1 MRTRTE
7 QLRIAGRCIGPGEPC
22 YVIAEAGVNH
32 NGDLKLAKRLVDAAQ
47 RAGVDA
53 VKFQKRKLNEVYQQ
67 AILDEPRRGE
77 QGLQYIVPLLL
88 EFELSD
94 DEFAE
99 LADYSRKQGVVFFC
113 TPWDR
118 SSVDLL
124 EEIGVPAYKVGSP
137 DMTNFPLIEYIA
149 GTGKPLLISTGMSSE
164 DEIRRT
170 IAFLKTLNIQCGVF
184 HCVSTYPVAPDEIN
198 LRFMQKLQDWCP
210 WPVGYSGH
218 EDSIAISASAVAMGA
233 SLLERHITL
242 DRRMRG
248 PDHQASLEPDGF
260 CDLVKAVRDVEAA
273 LGVAHRWIS
282 RGEVLNRRLL
292 AKSLVAAADVAAGT
306 VITADLIGCKSPGL
320 GISPQRIDQLV
331 GRRVTRD
338 LRQDE
343 VFRESDFEHEVEDAR
358 GRRMIDLGID
368 WGVVARFTDVDALVE
383 RFAPQGMSVVELHLS
398 DRDLDA
404 GMSGF
409 DAKPYPLQLVIHA
422 PEYCHDQLI
431 DLCAVDG
438 AQRDLSI
445 RRIQKTVDLARELA
459 KWFACRP
466 ASEPKIVVHVGGMSL
481 HGKAYDREAAA
492 ERLLA
497 SLRMLHTEGVDL
509 LLENLPPCPW
519 YFGGRWT
526 GHMLV
531 DGPTTRRLCE
541 ESGFGLCFDTS
552 HAALTCHHSGE
563 LLADFACLVL
573 PYTRH
578 LHIADGAGI
587 SGEGL
592 QIGDGQVDF
601 VGLWPGLVRTRAT
614 CVPEIWQGH
623 HDTGSGFQIALDRL
637 TQVAWCARALS
648 AVQHDTT
655 RSDLSKLIVPI
666 GSSVAA
672 ALRSIEANALGIVV
686 VVDDDGAVVGIA
698 TDGDV
703 RRALL
708 CGCTLHNDIT
718 DAMNRDF
725 EFVFDDASQADIAAR
740 LSTRCRL
747 LPILNSGRRF
757 VSYASLSALT
767 EGATVRE
774 VAHE

>member
-1 MRTRTE
+1 MKTRTE
-7 QLRIAGRCIGPGEPC
+7 QLRIAGRSIGPGEPC
-22 YVIAEAGVNH
+22 YVIAEAGLNH
-32 NGDLKLAKRLVDAAQ
+32 NGDLNLAKRLVDAAQ
-47 RAGVDA
+47 RIGVDA
-53 VKFQKRKLNEVYQQ
+53 VKFQKRKLNEVYRQ
-67 AILDEPRRGE
+67 AILDDPRRGE

-94 DEFAE
+94 GEFAE
-99 LADYSRKQGVVFFC
+99 LAHYSRKQGVMFLC

-170 IAFLKTLNIQCGVF
+170 VAFLKTLDIQCGVF
-184 HCVSTYPVAPDEIN
+184 HCVSTYPVVPDEIN
-198 LRFMQKLQDWCP
+198 LRFMQKLQEWCP

-218 EDSIAISASAVAMGA
+218 EDGLAISAAAVAMGA

-242 DRRMRG
+242 DRGMRG
-248 PDHQASLEPDGF
+248 PDHQASLEPEAFG
-260 CDLVKAVRDVEAA
+260 DLMRTVRDIEAA

-282 RGEVLNRRLL
+282 RGEVLNRRVL
-292 AKSLVAAADVAAGT
+292 AKSLVAAGDVAAGT
-306 VITADLIGCKSPGL
+306 VITADLIACKSPGL
-320 GISPQRIDQLV
+320 GISPQRIEQLV
-331 GRRVTRD
+331 GRRVTRAI
-338 LRQDE
+338 RHDE
-343 VFRESDFEHEVEDAR
+343 VFRESDFEQQGEDVRA
-358 GRRMIDLGID
+358 GRIIDLGIP
-368 WGVVARFTDVDALVE
+368 WGVVARFNDVDALVA
-383 RFAPQGMSVVELHLS
+383 RFAPQGMSLVELHLS

-409 DAKPYPLQLVIHA
+409 GAKSYPLELVIHA
-422 PEYCHDQLI
+422 PEYCHDHLI
-431 DLCAVDG
+431 DLCALDD
-438 AQRDLSI
+438 AQRDRSV

-459 KWFACRP
+459 KWFAPGP
-466 ASEPKIVVHVGGMSL
+466 AGGPKIVVHVGGMSP
-481 HGKAYDREAAA
+481 HGKAYDRDAAT

-497 SLRMLHTEGVDL
+497 SLRLLHTEGVDL

-526 GHMLV
+526 SHVLV
-531 DGPTTRRLCE
+531 DGPTTRRICE

-563 LLADFACLVL
+563 LLGDFARLVL

-601 VGLWPGLVRTRAT
+601 VGLWPGLTCSRAT

-637 TQVAWCARALS
+637 TEVEWCVRVLS
-648 AVQHDTT
+648 TVPHDTT
-655 RSDLSKLIVPI
+655 RSELAKLIVPR
-666 GSSVAA
+666 GSSVAV
-672 ALRSIEANALGIVV
+672 ALRSIEANTLGIVV
-686 VVDDDGAVVGIA
+686 VVDGHGAVMGVA

-708 CGCTLHNDIT
+708 GGCTLHDDIT
-718 DAMNRDF
+718 DAMNHDF
-725 EFVFDDASQADIAAR
+725 EFVFDDQSQSDIAAR
-740 LSTRCRL
+740 LSPRCRF
-747 LPILNSGRRF
+747 LPILNSARRF
-757 VSYASLSALT
+757 VSYASLPGLV
-767 EGATVRE
+767 EQATLRE
-774 VAHE
+774 VGRA